1 MTPRFK
7 PGDRVV
13 YLSGDD
19 AYLGTVHDVLFHVD
33 TYLYAC
39 IWNDGFQD
47 GPRMY
52 PESNFRRVH

>member
-1 MTPRFK
+1 MTARFR
-7 PGDRVV
+7 PGERVA
-13 YLSGDD
+13 YITQHD
-19 AYLGTVHDVLFHVD
+19 AYLGVITELMFYID

-39 IWNDGFQD
+39 DWADGYED